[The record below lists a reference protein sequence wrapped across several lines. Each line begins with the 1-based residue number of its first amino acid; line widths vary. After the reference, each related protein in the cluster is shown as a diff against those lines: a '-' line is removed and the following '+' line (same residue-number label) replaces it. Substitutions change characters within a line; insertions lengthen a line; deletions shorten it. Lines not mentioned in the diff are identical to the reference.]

1 MNKTKLFQYAAAM
14 TFFMAFNSVADVAVV
29 VNPGNAISEI
39 SVKDAQRLYLG
50 KTGKF
55 PGGSKAEVFDQSGGQ
70 GSRAVFYD
78 KVVGKSESQAKSYW
92 SKQIFTGK
100 GTPPEEVGGDGD
112 IKAKVSANPMAIGY
126 MDASQVDSSVKAV
139 LVVQ

>member
-1 MNKTKLFQYAAAM
+1 MKITRMFRSAAAM
-14 TFFMAFNSVADVAVV
+14 TLFVAFNSAADLAVV
-29 VNPGNAISEI
+29 VNPGNGLTEI

-55 PGGSKAEVFDQSGGQ
+55 PGGGKAEVFDQSGGE
-70 GSRAVFYD
+70 GSRAVFYE

-112 IKAKVSANPMAIGY
+112 VKAKVSANPNAIGY
-126 MDASQVDSSVKAV
+126 MDASQVDGSVKTV